1 MPEVNSTEAL
11 RTWFRKCPLLDP
23 GSRFL
28 VDYLGEQPLE
38 YAIYSSPSTISYH
51 RNVLGEEIPDDVQTV
66 NYIFAAKASYGADV
80 VTNLA
85 NLGFFDAVCGW
96 ITEQNNA
103 RNFPDICGGQVQSI
117 LPTLSVYPSE
127 LGSDA
132 AKYQIQL
139 KISYRRS

>member
-11 RTWFRKCPLLDP
+11 RAWFRKCPLLDP

-66 NYIFAAKASYGADV
+66 NYIFAAKASYGSEV
-80 VTNLA
+80 LTNLA
-85 NLGFFDAVCGW
+85 NLGFFESVCAW
-96 ITEQNNA
+96 IIEQNNA
-103 RNFPDICGGQVQSI
+103 RNFPLIREGEAQSI
-117 LPTLSVYPSE
+117 LPTLSAYPSE